1 MTTLTPNERVTMRDF
16 VRLKNIDRVA
26 ESEGITRTAVK
37 HRLGRV
43 YEKLRDAA
51 DIGDGIAR
59 AREAIASGAAR
70 ARLDEYVALSRSLA
84 DA

>member
-1 MTTLTPNERVTMRDF
+1 MTTLTPTERVMMRNF
-16 VRLKNIDRVA
+16 VRLKNIGRVA

-51 DIGDGIAR
+51 DIGDGIACM
-59 AREAIASGAAR
+59 E
-70 ARLDEYVALSRSLA
+70 LVEYVIRAELEP
-84 DA
+84 

>member
-43 YEKLRDAA
+43 YEKLRDAG
-51 DIGDGIAR
+51 DIGDGIACM
-59 AREAIASGAAR
+59 E
-70 ARLDEYVALSRSLA
+70 LVEYVIREELEP
-84 DA
+84 

>member
-26 ESEGITRTAVK
+26 EVEKITRTAVK

-43 YEKLRDAA
+43 YVSIHAPARGATRLILQLRS
-51 DIGDGIAR
+51 GNESFNPRSR
-59 AREAIASGAAR
+59 AGSDDRPI
-70 ARLDEYVALSRSLA
+70 
-84 DA
+84 

>member
-26 ESEGITRTAVK
+26 EVEKITRTAVK

-43 YEKLRDAA
+43 YEKLRDSA
-51 DIGDGIAR
+51 DIGDGSPCM
-59 AREAIASGAAR
+59 E
-70 ARLDEYVALSRSLA
+70 LVEYVIREELEP
-84 DA
+84 

>member
-1 MTTLTPNERVTMRDF
+1 MSLLTPSERVTMRDF
-16 VRLKNIDRVA
+16 VRLKNIARVA

-51 DIGDGIAR
+51 DIGDGSPCM
-59 AREAIASGAAR
+59 E
-70 ARLDEYVALSRSLA
+70 LVEYVIREELEP
-84 DA
+84 

>member
-43 YEKLRDAA
+43 YEKLRDAGN
-51 DIGDGIAR
+51 IGDGSPCMEIV
-59 AREAIASGAAR
+59 
-70 ARLDEYVALSRSLA
+70 EYVIRAEKALRA
-84 DA
+84 VRGEE

>member
-26 ESEGITRTAVK
+26 EVEKITRTAVK

-51 DIGDGIAR
+51 DIGDGIACM
-59 AREAIASGAAR
+59 E
-70 ARLDEYVALSRSLA
+70 LVEYVIREELEP
-84 DA
+84 

>member
-26 ESEGITRTAVK
+26 EVEGITRTAVK

-51 DIGDGIAR
+51 DIGDGIACM
-59 AREAIASGAAR
+59 E
-70 ARLDEYVALSRSLA
+70 LVEYVIREELEP
-84 DA
+84 